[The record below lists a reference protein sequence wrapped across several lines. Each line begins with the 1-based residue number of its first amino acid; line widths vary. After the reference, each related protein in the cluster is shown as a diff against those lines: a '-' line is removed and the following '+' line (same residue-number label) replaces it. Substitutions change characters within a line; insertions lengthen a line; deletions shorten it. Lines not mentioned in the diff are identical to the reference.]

1 MGMDEVRVIVVDDAR
16 DFAEVLAETLEM
28 DGYQVKVALDGNE
41 ALRLA
46 EEFEPICALV
56 DIRMP
61 HLDGHELSRRLRA
74 KYGDEV
80 VLIAMTGEGT
90 PNDRVSEAFSL
101 FDYYLSKPVDTKAL
115 HKVLPP
121 INPRR
126 VSADVPP
133 LQN

>member
-1 MGMDEVRVIVVDDAR
+1 MGMDEVRVIVVDDAA

-28 DGYQVKVALDGNE
+28 DGYRVKVAHNGND

-61 HLDGHELSRRLRA
+61 LLDGHELSRRLRA
-74 KYGDEV
+74 RYGDEV

-101 FDYYLSKPVDTKAL
+101 FDYYLSKPVDTQAL

-121 INPRR
+121 IKSRAAAPGGPR
-126 VSADVPP
+126 D
-133 LQN
+133 